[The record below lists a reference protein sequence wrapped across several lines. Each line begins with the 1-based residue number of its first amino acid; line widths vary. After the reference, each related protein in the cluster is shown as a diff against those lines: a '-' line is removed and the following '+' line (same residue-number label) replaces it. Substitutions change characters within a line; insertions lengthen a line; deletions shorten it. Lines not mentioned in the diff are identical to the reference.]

1 MPENASSQP
10 LVTVSIVSHGQWAL
24 IEPLIDQLDRWC
36 SDVVAKIIL
45 TVNVPEDLSLKNSS
59 RIPVE
64 RIDNARPQGFGA
76 NHNAAF
82 VRSASSW
89 FLVLNPDIRLEG
101 DVLSPLIA
109 QAHPTSGMITPRIKE
124 PGKSHPEPYRDLLTP
139 AELLRR
145 RIKGHKPPRRPA
157 WVAGMFMLLRAEAFR
172 AVGGFDESF
181 FMYCE
186 DFDLCARVRLAGWQ
200 LQVNEDLHVLHEA
213 QRASNTSLRPLLWH
227 VASFARVWSSP
238 AFWRYRRLLAAARA
252 S

>member
-1 MPENASSQP
+1 MSVNISTQP

-24 IEPLIDQLDRWC
+24 IAPLLDQLDRWC
-36 SDVVAKIIL
+36 AGVVAKVVL
-45 TVNVPEDLSLKNSS
+45 TVNIPERLSLKDSW
-59 RIPVE
+59 RIPIE
-64 RIDNARPQGFGA
+64 RIDNAQPRGFGA

-82 VRSASSW
+82 VRSNSSW
-89 FLVLNPDIRLEG
+89 LLVLNPDIRIEG
-101 DVLSPLIA
+101 DVLSALIA
-109 QAHPTSGMITPRIKE
+109 RAQPSSGLVTPRIQE

-145 RIKGHKPPRRPA
+145 RIKGHEPPRQPA
-157 WVAGMFMLLRAEAFR
+157 WVAGMFMLLRGEAFR

-186 DFDLCARVRLAGWQ
+186 DFDLCARLRLAGWQ

-227 VASFARVWSSP
+227 VASFARVWASP
-238 AFWRYRRLLAAARA
+238 AFWRYRRLLAASRA